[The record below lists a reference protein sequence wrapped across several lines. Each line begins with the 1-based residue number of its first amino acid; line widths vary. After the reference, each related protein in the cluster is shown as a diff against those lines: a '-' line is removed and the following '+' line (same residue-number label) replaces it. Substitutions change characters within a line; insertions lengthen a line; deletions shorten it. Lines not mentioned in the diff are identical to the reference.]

1 MKGLS
6 RIGTVRQGPRFHR
19 CRWIVSAL
27 FWSIAF
33 NCIPS
38 QSHAAGLDCPELG
51 TIAIPNLFADLQIKL
66 VATGNTIDLANEIN
80 DAVNKL
86 QIAQPNIS
94 YAELTNVAI
103 AAYCHVVANTEGL
116 TPSEKW
122 AHMRQFDTV
131 LQRQIAANTEPAGTL
146 IIANVPLPPPFI
158 GSCKARPQK

>member
-1 MKGLS
+1 LS
-6 RIGTVRQGPRFHR
+6 RIGIGRQGPRFHQ

-66 VATGNTIDLANEIN
+66 VATGNTVDLANEIN

-103 AAYCHVVANTEGL
+103 AAYCLDLVCARSMQRGKLFRRDSCGWLFVGRL
-116 TPSEKW
+116 
-122 AHMRQFDTV
+122 RQSIDCSGGV
-131 LQRQIAANTEPAGTL
+131 LLAG
-146 IIANVPLPPPFI
+146 ID
-158 GSCKARPQK
+158 RY

>member
-1 MKGLS
+1 MKGLP
-6 RIGTVRQGPRFHR
+6 RIGTGCQGPRFHR
-19 CRWIVSAL
+19 CRWIASAL

-51 TIAIPNLFADLQIKL
+51 IIAIPNLFADL
-66 VATGNTIDLANEIN
+66 VATGNSVDLANEIN

-103 AAYCHVVANTEGL
+103 AAYCRVVANTEGL
-116 TPSEKW
+116 APCGRVCGSS
-122 AHMRQFDTV
+122 MRFC
-131 LQRQIAANTEPAGTL
+131 
-146 IIANVPLPPPFI
+146 NVSL
-158 GSCKARPQK
+158 RPTWSPRRP